1 MPLFVKRKSAF
12 HLTGLVASPDG
23 LYDGSF
29 VVACAGWWNQEV
41 GSRTDMSAYHSL
53 SDVDVQRL
61 CGVVQ
66 PENRR
71 VFEAVASGCSL
82 HGRHS
87 TAVLSLAYALALV
100 VDAGAVQTL
109 GEDEWATGWTQAP
122 PFTETDVTELQRH
135 YSREGATHH
144 YEQWPPYWMAVA
156 TAFDDR
162 IGPALIS
169 SARTVFD
176 DQVDRW
182 AAAEGDD
189 LRRRNGAP
197 DYALVTFGESVQ
209 PANFVQLL
217 FEWGGRLRLG
227 ERLRADGVDLTDIR
241 FSYDDSGYLER
252 LYHEALERYLE
263 INTQSNPVDEDVA
276 LAVRCCVNWLGDG
289 KDELQ
294 RLAVS
299 AAAVRGYL
307 WRTVENSARGLLEPE
322 LSQAVERSRTVGDD
336 RGPETIGMTLYYAT
350 SQCMNDG
357 VQTWLGSL
365 GGLVQGRKFFEK
377 AFYDTTRDFEEQGLK
392 VDETTRRLAFHF
404 GVCLFDVEQVLKRT

>member
-1 MPLFVKRKSAF
+1 MPLFVRRKSAF

-29 VVACAGWWNQEV
+29 VVACAGWWNHEV
-41 GSRTDMSAYHSL
+41 GSRTDMSAYDSL
-53 SDVDVQRL
+53 TDADVQRL

-71 VFEAVASGCSL
+71 VFEAVAAACSL

-87 TAVLSLAYALALV
+87 TAVLCLAYALALV

-122 PFTETDVTELQRH
+122 PFTETDLTELQRH
-135 YSREGATHH
+135 YSQEGATRH
-144 YEQWPPYWMAVA
+144 YELWPPYWMAVA

-162 IGPALIS
+162 IGPTLIS

-189 LRRRNGAP
+189 LRRSIGAP
-197 DYALVTFGESVQ
+197 DHALVTFGEKVEL
-209 PANFVQLL
+209 ANFVQLL

-241 FSYDDSGYLER
+241 FSYDDSGYIER

-350 SQCMNDG
+350 SQCMTDG